1 MADETSPPLEE
12 GNVNSHND
20 HFLGLGCFNRN
31 INEWRLTLKE
41 SEVRVLTLMQGDFL
55 LPRDNLELS
64 ENL

>member
-1 MADETSPPLEE
+1 MADETSLPLEE

-55 LPRDNLELS
+55 LP
-64 ENL
+64 